1 MKRSTRL
8 LSRKLLLI
16 AVLTVPAAALADFE
30 VSAPDGRRVLL
41 QDNGTWRYVE
51 TKDKPAAPAEKPK
64 SREGELVLLLERK
77 VERDKSCQFAVRL
90 TNNAPYE
97 VQNLVLH
104 YSAYR
109 ANGQVYDTVTS
120 GRAFASLKPG
130 DAQSRDFEFY
140 GLTCKDIARVQV
152 VGGERC
158 NMGDLNRWSDP
169 DDVKGQCLGRV
180 LVQESKLVR
189 FDK

>member
-1 MKRSTRL
+1 MRL

-16 AVLTVPAAALADFE
+16 AIFTVPAAALADFE
-30 VSAPDGRRVLL
+30 ASAPDGRRVLL

-51 TKDKPAAPAEKPK
+51 TKEKPGAAAEKPK